1 MPPSYFSC
9 AHYTRVP
16 DGPCLHPTSVVLT
29 TRECLMVH
37 ASIPLQLC
45 SLPDGHASIL
55 LQVVLTTRECLMV
68 HASILL
74 QVVLT
79 THECLMVHASI
90 LLQLC
95 SLHAS
100 A

>member
-29 TRECLMVH
+29 TRECLM
-37 ASIPLQLC
+37 A
-45 SLPDGHASIL
+45 HASIL
-55 LQVVLTTRECLMV
+55 PVVLTTREYGPCL
-68 HASILL
+68 HPTS
-74 QVVLT
+74 VVLT
-79 THECLMVHASI
+79 TRECLMVHASI